1 MNNLNDLI
9 NETNENDLVIVNI
22 EPSNSINNN
31 NNDNQTSH
39 TNIYWNDQS
48 TLSFLRCVF
57 FFKC

>member
-22 EPSNSINNN
+22 QPSNSTSNNN
-31 NNDNQTSH
+31 VNSTSH

-48 TLSFLRCVF
+48 QSNYLFRIQC
-57 FFKC
+57 